1 MPDATPRHSRDLSI
15 SRSLLAIA
23 AIVLAAI
30 TGATVFQL
38 VTLRGAIVND
48 TAQQMSRLD
57 MVFAEQTGRAV
68 EMADFIVRDTL
79 ETLQV
84 DGSVSSALLARRIQG
99 VRLLTALTITDAFG
113 RIIPST
119 PPRPAAARSVLHGLR
134 ARTDNAR

>member
-1 MPDATPRHSRDLSI
+1 MFHATPRHSRDASI
-15 SRSLLAIA
+15 SRSLLVIA

-68 EMADFIVRDTL
+68 EMADFIVRGTL
-79 ETLQV
+79 ETLQA
-84 DGSVSSALLARRIQG
+84 DGSVSPALLARRIQG
-99 VRLLTALTITDAFG
+99 VRLLTALAITDAFG
-113 RIIPST
+113 HVVHSSSPMAEGTTSRGDGGVDL
-119 PPRPAAARSVLHGLR
+119 PRG
-134 ARTDNAR
+134 